1 MKVLFVTT
9 EMDDFVRV
17 GGLAAVSAALPRALR
32 LWSDVRILLPGYR
45 DVVEQF
51 LHIQIVGQCPALA
64 EMPACSLG
72 LASTKDGLPVY
83 VLLCPQL
90 YDRPGNPYGDA
101 LGRDWP
107 DNDVRFGRLASV
119 AAELAAGTLD
129 KNWAA
134 DLVHANDWQAALVP
148 AYLAWNAVRIPTIL
162 TIHNLA
168 YQGLFPK
175 ESLRRIGAPEAS
187 FHIDG
192 LEFYDKLSFLKGGLV
207 YASHLTTVSETYAR
221 EITTPELGCGLEG
234 LLRRRSDAAQLTGIL
249 NGIDE
254 SWDPRVCA
262 QLAQPFGSGD
272 WEGKQANSDY
282 VRQQFGLAL
291 SRGPIFGLVARL
303 VHQKGVDL
311 VLSAADEIIEAGG
324 QIIVTGSGEP
334 EIEQALVDA
343 HRRRPDAIGV
353 AIGFNDGQA
362 RRIFAGSD
370 FTLMPSRFEPCGLS
384 QMYAQKFGSLP
395 IGHQTGGLAETI
407 TDGETGFLFATAF
420 YRIVPRRH
428 PPRVHNL
435 HGEGSPQLDAP
446 QRDVAIVQLGRF
458 RRAATAR
465 SIGRRCL
472 PETSLRRKR
481 HPFHL
486 LMQNNPRERIEL
498 ADPGRAIEYR
508 LGVRITGVP
517 ALHDAG
523 RTEIDVLG
531 VVLAIELRR
540 Q

>member
-1 MKVLFVTT
+1 LRVLFVTT

-32 LWSDVRILLPGYR
+32 PWGDVRILLPGYR

-51 LHIQIVGQCPALA
+51 LHIQVVGQCPPLA
-64 EMPACSLG
+64 DMPACELG
-72 LASTKDGLPVY
+72 LTATKDGLPVY
-83 VLLCPQL
+83 VLLCPRL
-90 YDRPGNPYGDA
+90 YDRPGNPYGDPS
-101 LGRDWP
+101 GRDWP
-107 DNDVRFGRLASV
+107 DNDVRFGRFAS
-119 AAELAAGTLD
+119 AAAQLAAGTLD

-148 AYLAWNAVRIPTIL
+148 AYLAWNAVNIPSIL

-187 FHIDG
+187 FHVDG
-192 LEFYDKLSFLKGGLV
+192 LEFYDKLSFLKGGIV
-207 YASHLTTVSETYAR
+207 YASHLTTVSETYAK

-234 LLRRRSDAAQLTGIL
+234 LLRQRSDAAQLTGIL

-254 SWDPRVCA
+254 SWDPRLCA
-262 QLAQPFGSGD
+262 QLVQPFSAGD
-272 WEGKQANSDY
+272 WEGKRANSDY

-311 VLSAADEIIEAGG
+311 VLAAADEIIAAGG

-334 EIEQALVDA
+334 DIEHALVDA

-384 QMYAQKFGSLP
+384 QMYAQRFGSLP

-407 TDGETGFLFATAF
+407 KDGETGFLFTQPSTESF
-420 YRIVPRRH
+420 
-428 PPRVHNL
+428 
-435 HGEGSPQLDAP
+435 
-446 QRDVAIVQLGRF
+446 LGGV
-458 RRAATAR
+458 RRAFSAFKAKDRLDSMRRSAMAR
-465 SIGRRCL
+465 SFSWDL
-472 PETSLRRKR
+472 SASLYNALYRK
-481 HPFHL
+481 
-486 LMQNNPRERIEL
+486 
-498 ADPGRAIEYR
+498 
-508 LGVRITGVP
+508 
-517 ALHDAG
+517 ALSS
-523 RTEIDVLG
+523 
-531 VVLAIELRR
+531 
-540 Q
+540 